1 MVNNDDPELTRKLQD
16 VDGEPASPK
25 DDLYAITSNKSFSV
39 GRGGFGNVIS
49 KSRSTDSQKDGNG
62 SGAIVPELY
71 TVTSQPE
78 KKVKK
83 KQGFW
88 VK

>member
-1 MVNNDDPELTRKLQD
+1 MSFLK
-16 VDGEPASPK
+16 VDLLIVKK
-25 DDLYAITSNKSFSV
+25 D
-39 GRGGFGNVIS
+39 GNG
-49 KSRSTDSQKDGNG
+49 GNG

-83 KQGFW
+83 KQGFLG
-88 VK
+88 KIKEIFT